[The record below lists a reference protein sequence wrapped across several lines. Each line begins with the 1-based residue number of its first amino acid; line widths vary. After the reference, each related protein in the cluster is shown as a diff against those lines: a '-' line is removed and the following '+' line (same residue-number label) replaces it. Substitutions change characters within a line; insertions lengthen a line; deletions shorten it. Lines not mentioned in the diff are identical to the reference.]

1 MARTKHGNKLEAF
14 ILQPGSRF
22 SRTES
27 GFDTGSRTVKI
38 DASKAYD
45 MMPEK
50 GASDYDIKYSDGT
63 TISRGFHTHMFLK
76 EAELTDETNGI
87 ATISM
92 QFEGVILR
100 KGQKF
105 SQNVKAPYYTPG
117 VRQLV
122 DQLDGVNLDIFLQEI
137 TKTYLAADL
146 RSLFPLN
153 KIASPPFEGSDLSQI
168 YNRGS
173 AERLR
178 LPDRHGWTI
187 TNRTYRLAGTL
198 GGLAIY
204 EVNDTYSEFATW
216 II

>member
-1 MARTKHGNKLEAF
+1 MARKDKGHNALSL
-14 ILQPGSRF
+14 ILQSGSNF
-22 SRTES
+22 AKTQS
-27 GFDTGSRTVKI
+27 GFDTGSRTVEV
-38 DASKAYD
+38 DESVVYD
-45 MMPEK
+45 LIPEI
-50 GASDYDIKYSDGT
+50 GTADYDIKYSDGFKLA
-63 TISRGFHTHMFLK
+63 RGSHTHMFLK
-76 EAELTDETNGI
+76 DWSITGKTNGI